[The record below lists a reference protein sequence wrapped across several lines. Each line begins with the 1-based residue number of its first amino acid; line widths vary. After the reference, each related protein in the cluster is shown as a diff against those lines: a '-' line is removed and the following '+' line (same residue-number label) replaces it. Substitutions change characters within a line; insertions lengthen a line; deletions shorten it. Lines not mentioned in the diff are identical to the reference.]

1 MTLPGFIALI
11 IIVTMAVLV
20 FIEIA
25 GMPGRS
31 ARARNHPEAEAI
43 ALLGWLGLPLGVVP
57 WLVAIVWARMQP
69 ISVKV
74 TNEAALNKTAIVEDT
89 AEDSSSI

>member
-1 MTLPGFIALI
+1 MTLYGFIALAI
-11 IIVTMAVLV
+11 FVSVIVLA

-43 ALLGWLGLPLGVVP
+43 ALLGWLGLPLGVLP
-57 WLVAIVWARMQP
+57 WLAAMVWARMQQNTV
-69 ISVKV
+69 SVING
-74 TNEAALNKTAIVEDT
+74 TREIKTTTVED
-89 AEDSSSI
+89 AVDDSSTV